1 MSKKNKFSS
10 FKNFLLDSSSFHT
23 NKKIK
28 FSINFKIKEAVMK
41 NNFAKLLFISTLL
54 YLYYLTKRNYRR
66 MFNKKESIE
75 EDEFNKSFNENKFLV
90 NIKRLYVNYLNDKSF
105 EKMDKLMTFIN
116 NYINEHINKDLSD
129 LNEFSINKSL
139 PINITIEI
147 ITIYNSLFSD
157 LENDYKRINCFYIN
171 SYIVYFILLTF
182 NNPSL
187 SRTNIIDELNDQS
200 LFNKF
205 LLTYVKNYIY
215 FYDIYFYGKPI
226 SNNSQP
232 KAKEFI
238 LLMGNF
244 YKPTKELSFK
254 VLLSCLQYFNLNNIA
269 LEYDIS
275 NGIRNIFKDSDIVSI
290 LNSINATDISYLI
303 NWILSY
309 EGSFSISNRIL
320 LEYLTKNK
328 ENNINLEN
336 VHFLLRNLLKTNYIS
351 NMIIQS
357 NRKTEEEYE
366 LSLLLLYDL
375 VNLINI
381 YIRKEELDDKG
392 KDERLRIHLIKNFN
406 KSQIE
411 EFKLDERIINILRGL
426 DFIYNK

>member
-392 KDERLRIHLIKNFN
+392 KDECLRIHLIKNFN

>member
-1 MSKKNKFSS
+1 MKKNKPSS

-41 NNFAKLLFISTLL
+41 NNFAKLLFISSLL
-54 YLYYLTKRNYRR
+54 YLYYLTKKNYRR

-75 EDEFNKSFNENKFLV
+75 EDEFNKSYNENKFLV
-90 NIKRLYVNYLNDKSF
+90 NIKRLYVNYLNNKSF
-105 EKMDKLMTFIN
+105 EKMDKLMSFIN
-116 NYINEHINKDLSD
+116 NYINEHINKDLTD
-129 LNEFSINKSL
+129 LNEFSISKYL
-139 PINITIEI
+139 PINIIIEI

-157 LENDYKRINCFYIN
+157 LENDYKRINCFFIN
-171 SYIVYFILLTF
+171 SYIVYFILSTF
-182 NNPSL
+182 NNPSI
-187 SRTNIIDELNDQS
+187 SRTNIIDELNDKS

-238 LLMGNF
+238 LLMGKF

-254 VLLSCLQYFNLNNIA
+254 VLLSCLQYFQLNNIA
-269 LEYDIS
+269 LAYDLS
-275 NGIRNIFKDSDIVSI
+275 RGIRNIFNDSDIVSI
-290 LNSINATDISYLI
+290 INSINATEMSNLIS
-303 NWILSY
+303 WILSY

-320 LEYLTKNK
+320 LEYLGKSKN
-328 ENNINLEN
+328 NNINLEN
-336 VHFLLRNLLKTNYIS
+336 VHSLLRNLLKTNYIS

-357 NRKTEEEYE
+357 NRKTDEEYE
-366 LSLLLLYDL
+366 LSLLLLCDL
-375 VNLINI
+375 VDFINI
-381 YIRKEELDDKG
+381 YIRKEELEDKV
-392 KDERLRIHLIKNFN
+392 KDECLRIDLIKNFN
-406 KSQIE
+406 KSQIK
-411 EFKLDERIINILRGL
+411 EFMLDERIINILRGL
-426 DFIYNK
+426 DLIDNK